1 MNTLLWIALSFL
13 YELESWKFKM
23 AKVFT
28 NLMLERKNQ
37 LSELNKFVYYK
48 LAVVIKYCFDKIT
61 PYNKIT
67 FQNKHDEPLQIR
79 IPLL

>member
-1 MNTLLWIALSFL
+1 
-13 YELESWKFKM
+13 M

-48 LAVVIKYCFDKIT
+48 PALVIEYCFDKIT
-61 PYNKIT
+61 PYNKII